1 MAAATLTLVALPE
14 DAQPFLQR
22 SATAAL
28 GTHSRLHFVEYLPRM
43 EHLERAALATVFLD
57 TLLVNAHT
65 TAMDVLWA
73 GLPLVTSPDTRFA
86 SRVAASV
93 LMAACCTET
102 VAATHDEYVN
112 LAVRLATVPAA
123 SRRVRKCLADA
134 RAPVARG
141 GEGATLF
148 DAAGWVQGLERL
160 VRKLWDVHAHRKTFH
175 VISARRSA

>member
-14 DAQPFLQR
+14 DAKPFLQR

-93 LMAACCTET
+93 LMAAC
-102 VAATHDEYVN
+102 ADAG
-112 LAVRLATVPAA
+112 PACFQEEDGVGQ
-123 SRRVRKCLADA
+123 RPRRPRVRK
-134 RAPVARG
+134 
-141 GEGATLF
+141 T
-148 DAAGWVQGLERL
+148 AAGILRVPCCRRRRRPW
-160 VRKLWDVHAHRKTFH
+160 
-175 VISARRSA
+175 AR